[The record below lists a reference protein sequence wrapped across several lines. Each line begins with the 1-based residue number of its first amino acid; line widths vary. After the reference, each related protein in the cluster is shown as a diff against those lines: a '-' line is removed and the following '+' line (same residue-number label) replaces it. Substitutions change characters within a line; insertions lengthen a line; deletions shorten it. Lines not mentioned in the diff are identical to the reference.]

1 MLILSPSRVAAALR
15 SESLSP
21 EAKLRLMLAWV
32 VVASLFGSRPLV
44 GARSWTEFVLAVLY
58 VAAMIVGIRRC
69 FRANQAGDGR
79 AFIERYI
86 CLGVPIAIW
95 VYGSY
100 AAVAYASAAIFRPP
114 STGDVATYPLALG
127 AALTLLGFVALA
139 IYFIVL
145 Q

>member
-1 MLILSPSRVAAALR
+1 MLSRQ
-15 SESLSP
+15 S
-21 EAKLRLMLAWV
+21 
-32 VVASLFGSRPLV
+32 SR
-44 GARSWTEFVLAVLY
+44 
-58 VAAMIVGIRRC
+58 
-69 FRANQAGDGR
+69 DGR

-145 Q
+145 QRFLRQVSDLPAI